1 MKAFETINASNAS
14 DKTLEA
20 RVNNLASIVATNQQ
34 NNTIEHEQL
43 SDKMTETVTSFN
55 TLKNQVEDI
64 NNSFKS
70 ELETFENDT
79 SSKVDNIQAT
89 ANQAV
94 QTADNVSLELE
105 TTNAQVSSIN
115 NVITNP
121 TLTKET
127 INADNAFI
135 DNIKADHVTADHL
148 TINESLGDITTN
160 DITMNGSLYKGN
172 LELTP
177 LDVFSSEL
185 PAVFKI
191 TNFNVGRATLTLYR
205 NREGTTYPISTIAI
219 ESSGF
224 NAGNATLDDEYRTF
238 RAQYTYNNALY
249 LELSGP
255 EWRLETDRYY
265 YSIQFMNT
273 LPSVKIVVQNGLDF
287 ETNDATTSY
296 IIETGTC
303 NWFFGN
309 HTEDYV
315 TRINGA
321 MRADTFVIDTI
332 KGDSISSHNTLVT
345 EYAKIVDSV
354 FTQEDVTLKS
364 NDYKE
369 IIKPSN
375 PDEEETDEGFTFIH
389 EEIDPEAQEKVDTV
403 LAVIDKDG
411 LKADKAKIDNLTAE
425 NASIENLTITGEEI
439 VWTDGNA
446 YKPVEED
453 EDLSWVRSS
462 NPWA

>member
-1 MKAFETINASNAS
+1 MKAFNTIKIGNND
-14 DKTLEA
+14 DKTEERL
-20 RVNNLASIVATNQQ
+20 NSLASLVSTNEQKNQ
-34 NNTIEHEQL
+34 IEHDGL
-43 SDKMTETVTSFN
+43 KDKMTETQTAFN
-55 TLKNQVEDI
+55 TLRTQVETSNEDFR
-64 NNSFKS
+64 N
-70 ELETFENDT
+70 ELEAFENDT
-79 SSKVDNIQAT
+79 DLKVENVQAT

-105 TTNAQVSSIN
+105 TTNAQVSSIIN
-115 NVITNP
+115 TITNP
-121 TLTKET
+121 SLTKET
-127 INADNAFI
+127 INADSALI
-135 DNIKADHVTADHL
+135 GNIKSNHLTADVL
-148 TINESLGDITTN
+148 TINDSLGDITTN

-219 ESSGF
+219 EASGF
-224 NAGNATLDDEYRTF
+224 NAGNATLDDKYRTF

-273 LPSVKIVVQNGLDF
+273 LPTVKIVVQNGLDF
-287 ETNDATTSY
+287 DTNDATTSY
-296 IIETGTC
+296 IIEAGTC

-309 HTEDYV
+309 HTEDYI

-321 MRADTFVIDTI
+321 MRADTFIIDTI
-332 KGDSISSHNTLVT
+332 RGDSISSHNTLVT

-354 FTQEDVTLKS
+354 FNQESITLKS
-364 NDYKE
+364 GDYKE
-369 IIKPSN
+369 TIKPS
-375 PDEEETDEGFTFIH
+375 EGFTFIH
-389 EEIDPEAQEKVDTV
+389 EETNTETGEVTNKV

-411 LKADKAKIDNLTAE
+411 LKADKATINNLTAV
-425 NASIENLTITGEEI
+425 NASVGNLTITGQEI
-439 VWTDGNA
+439 TWTDGNT
-446 YKPVEED
+446 YSPVLAD

>member
-1 MKAFETINASNAS
+1 MKAFETIKIGNND
-14 DKTLEA
+14 DKTEA
-20 RVNNLASIVATNQQ
+20 RLNSLASLVNTNEQK
-34 NNTIEHEQL
+34 NHIEHEQL
-43 SDKMTETVTSFN
+43 KDKMTETQSAFN
-55 TLKNQVEDI
+55 TLRTQVETSTEDFR
-64 NNSFKS
+64 N
-70 ELETFENDT
+70 ELEAFENDT
-79 SSKVDNIQAT
+79 DLKVENIQAT

-105 TTNAQVSSIN
+105 TTNAQVSSIIN
-115 NVITNP
+115 TITNP
-121 TLTKET
+121 KLAKET

-135 DNIKADHVTADHL
+135 GKVKTDHL
-148 TINESLGDITTN
+148 TTDTLTINDSLGNITTN

-172 LELTP
+172 IELTP

-205 NREGTTYPISTIAI
+205 NRDGTTYPISTIAI

-224 NAGNATLDDEYRTF
+224 NAGNATLDDKYRTF

-296 IIETGTC
+296 IIESGTC

-309 HTEDYV
+309 HTEDYI

-332 KGDSISSHNTLVT
+332 RGDSISSHNTLVT

-354 FTQEDVTLKS
+354 FNHEGITLKS
-364 NDYKE
+364 GDYKE
-369 IIKPSN
+369 VVKPST
-375 PDEEETDEGFTFIH
+375 PGEENEGFTFIH
-389 EEIDPEAQEKVDTV
+389 EEDEETGKKVDKV
-403 LAVIDKDG
+403 LAVVNKDG
-411 LKADKAKIDNLTAE
+411 IKAYNATINNLTAD
-425 NASIENLTITGEEI
+425 NASIENLTITGKEI
-439 VWTDGNA
+439 TWTDGST
-446 YKPVEED
+446 YSPVLAD

>member
-1 MKAFETINASNAS
+1 MKAFETIKIGNND
-14 DKTLEA
+14 DKTEA
-20 RVNNLASIVATNQQ
+20 RLNSLASLVNTNEQKNQ
-34 NNTIEHEQL
+34 IEHEQL
-43 SDKMTETVTSFN
+43 KDKMTETQSAFN
-55 TLKNQVEDI
+55 TLRTQIETST
-64 NNSFKS
+64 NNFRN
-70 ELETFENDT
+70 ELEAFENDT
-79 SSKVDNIQAT
+79 DLKVENIQAT

-94 QTADNVSLELE
+94 QTSDNVSLELE
-105 TTNAQVSSIN
+105 TTNAQVSSIIN
-115 NVITNP
+115 TITNP
-121 TLTKET
+121 KLAKET

-135 DNIKADHVTADHL
+135 GKVKTDHL
-148 TINESLGDITTN
+148 TTDILTINDSLGNITTN

-224 NAGNATLDDEYRTF
+224 NAGNATLDDKYRTF

-287 ETNDATTSY
+287 DTDKADTSY

-309 HTEDYV
+309 HTEDYI

-332 KGDSISSHNTLVT
+332 SGDSISSHNTLVT

-354 FTQEDVTLKS
+354 FNQEGITLKS
-364 NDYKE
+364 GDYKE
-369 IIKPSN
+369 VVKPST
-375 PDEEETDEGFTFIH
+375 PGEENEGFTFIH
-389 EEIDPEAQEKVDTV
+389 EEEKDKV

-411 LKADKAKIDNLTAE
+411 LKADNATIHNITSE
-425 NASIENLTITGEEI
+425 NASIENLTITGKEI
-439 VWTDGNA
+439 TWENGNT
-446 YKPVEED
+446 YSPVLAD

>member
-1 MKAFETINASNAS
+1 MKAFDTIKIGNTD
-14 DKTLEA
+14 DKTEA
-20 RVNNLASIVATNQQ
+20 RLNNLASLVNTNEQTNQ
-34 NNTIEHEQL
+34 IEHEQL
-43 SDKMTETVTSFN
+43 KDKMTETQSAFN
-55 TLKNQVEDI
+55 TLRTQVETSTT
-64 NNSFKS
+64 NFRN

-79 SSKVDNIQAT
+79 DVKIEDIQAKV
-89 ANQAV
+89 NQAV
-94 QTADNVSLELE
+94 QTADNISLEFE
-105 TTNAQVSSIN
+105 TTNAQVSSIIN
-115 NVITNP
+115 TITNP

-127 INADNAFI
+127 INADNAVI
-135 DNIKADHVTADHL
+135 GEVKTEHLTTDIL
-148 TINESLGDITTN
+148 TINDSLGNITTN

-177 LDVFSSEL
+177 LDIFNSDL

-219 ESSGF
+219 EASGF
-224 NAGNATLDDEYRTF
+224 NAGNATLDDKYRTF

-273 LPSVKIVVQNGLDF
+273 IPSIKIVVQNGLDF
-287 ETNDATTSY
+287 DTDKAETSY
-296 IIETGTC
+296 IIETGIC

-332 KGDSISSHNTLVT
+332 SGDSISSHNTLVT

-354 FTQEDVTLKS
+354 FDQESITLKS
-364 NDYKE
+364 GDYKE

-375 PDEEETDEGFTFIH
+375 PDEENEGFTFIH
-389 EEIDPEAQEKVDTV
+389 EEETDKV
-403 LAVIDKDG
+403 LATVNKDG
-411 LKADKAKIDNLTAE
+411 LKADKANIDNIIAE
-425 NASIENLTITGEEI
+425 NASIENLTITGNEI
-439 VWTDGNA
+439 TWADGNT
-446 YKPVEED
+446 YSPVLAD

>member
-1 MKAFETINASNAS
+1 MKAFNTIKIGNTD
-14 DKTLEA
+14 DKIEA
-20 RVNNLASIVATNQQ
+20 RLNSLASIVNTNEQTNQ
-34 NNTIEHEQL
+34 IEHENL
-43 SDKMTETVTSFN
+43 KDKMTETQSAFN
-55 TLKNQVEDI
+55 TLRTQVETSTT
-64 NNSFKS
+64 NFRN
-70 ELETFENDT
+70 ELEVFENDT
-79 SSKVDNIQAT
+79 DLKVENIQAT

-105 TTNAQVSSIN
+105 TTNAQVNSIIN
-115 NVITNP
+115 NITNP
-121 TLTKET
+121 VLTKET
-127 INADNAFI
+127 INSNNAI
-135 DNIKADHVTADHL
+135 INELKTKHLTTDIL
-148 TINESLGDITTN
+148 TINDSLGNITTN

-177 LDVFSSEL
+177 LDMFTSDL

-224 NAGNATLDDEYRTF
+224 NAGNATLDDKYRTF

-287 ETNDATTSY
+287 DAYKAETSY
-296 IIETGTC
+296 IIESGTC

-309 HTEDYV
+309 HTEDYI

-332 KGDSISSHNTLVT
+332 SGDSISSHNTLVT

-354 FTQEDVTLKS
+354 FNQESITLKS
-364 NDYKE
+364 GDYKE
-369 IIKPSN
+369 VIKPSN
-375 PDEEETDEGFTFIH
+375 PDEKNEGFTFIH
-389 EEIDPEAQEKVDTV
+389 EEINPETEEVTDKV
-403 LAVIDKDG
+403 LATVNKDG
-411 LKADKAKIDNLTAE
+411 LKAGKATIDNITAK

-439 VWTDGNA
+439 TWTDGNT
-446 YKPVEED
+446 YSPVLAD